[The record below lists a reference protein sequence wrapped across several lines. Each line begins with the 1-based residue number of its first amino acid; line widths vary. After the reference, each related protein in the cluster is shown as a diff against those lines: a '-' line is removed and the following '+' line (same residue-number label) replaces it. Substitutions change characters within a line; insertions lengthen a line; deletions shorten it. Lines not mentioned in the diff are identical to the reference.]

1 MGLADQI
8 GEALEMESNGELL
21 RLRKQRDSYANQNV
35 RLQTKLDEL
44 EKALS
49 FVDLVDGLSV
59 KPPMWLAPAKPK
71 SHAATLVV
79 MLSDT
84 HFDEVVNP
92 EEMEGLN
99 AYNREI
105 AMMRLEKWTQ
115 NVIKMARHYLS
126 GVNYDGVVL
135 ILGGDIFSGDIHEEL
150 ALTNEDTMIGSLLFW
165 AEQVSAAVE
174 LLATEFKKCHVVS
187 VVGNHGRTTRKPR
200 MKQRVKTNFDWLLL
214 SLNLLMRSYRFMT
227 TGI

>member
-1 MGLADQI
+1 MSLGDQI
-8 GEALEMESNGELL
+8 SEALEMENNGEML

-49 FVDLVDGLSV
+49 FVDQVDGLSV
-59 KPPMWLAPAKPK
+59 QPPIWLAPAKPK

-115 NVIKMARHYLS
+115 NVIKLARHYLS

-200 MKQRVKTNFDWLLL
+200 MK
-214 SLNLLMRSYRFMT
+214 
-227 TGI
+227 

>member
-1 MGLADQI
+1 
-8 GEALEMESNGELL
+8 
-21 RLRKQRDSYANQNV
+21 
-35 RLQTKLDEL
+35 
-44 EKALS
+44 
-49 FVDLVDGLSV
+49 
-59 KPPMWLAPAKPK
+59 
-71 SHAATLVV
+71 

-92 EEMEGLN
+92 DEMEGLN

-150 ALTNEDTMIGSLLFW
+150 ALTNEDTMIGSL
-165 AEQVSAAVE
+165 
-174 LLATEFKKCHVVS
+174 VVL
-187 VVGNHGRTTRKPR
+187 G
-200 MKQRVKTNFDWLLL
+200 
-214 SLNLLMRSYRFMT
+214 
-227 TGI
+227 

>member
-1 MGLADQI
+1 VRFAQPDNLTIRHFTGVAGQRLRSHKARNHPLEKQRGHLMGLGDQI
-8 GEALEMESNGELL
+8 SEALEAENNGELL

-44 EKALS
+44 ERALS
-49 FVDLVDGLSV
+49 VVDQVDGLTV
-59 KPPMWLAPAKPK
+59 QPPVWLAPAKPK

-115 NVIKMARHYLS
+115 NVIKMARHYLA
-126 GVNYDGVVL
+126 GVEYDGVVL

-165 AEQVSAAVE
+165 AE
-174 LLATEFKKCHVVS
+174 
-187 VVGNHGRTTRKPR
+187 
-200 MKQRVKTNFDWLLL
+200 
-214 SLNLLMRSYRFMT
+214 
-227 TGI
+227 